1 MENDIDLDKLEIK
14 NKKKNF
20 GVWFFIAISILIIA
34 AVLITQLLYDNG
46 IIASNH
52 FYENTRINGIDV
64 TGMDKDEAANI
75 IAAQLLQN
83 KDDVSIKLKHKDKE
97 WLLLGSDFE
106 NNNNI
111 FPIIEQTF
119 QKGRTGTLAEKIA
132 TVRNIKNNGLSTNI
146 TYRAVLGG
154 FDDKIDSIIKEINTV
169 PVEPSIIFNPK
180 AKQDKMFTIKEGVE
194 GLVVNKDLLYEKID
208 KALIDSK
215 KIEVEIPV
223 NVICCEKC
231 GEELLYNTKLRSS
244 FSTSYATSQSGR
256 KNNVR
261 LALEEFNGMVVEPGQ
276 IVSFNEITGEKTA
289 EKGYK
294 QAKIILNGVYVEG
307 YGGGV
312 CQSSTTLYNAL
323 ILADLEILEAHSHS
337 LPISYVPLALD
348 AMVSEGYADLK
359 FKNNLNYPI
368 YIKCWGNDE
377 KVYVEIYGEPLAEN
391 AEIRRRVEYIETLP
405 HEGDIIIKDTK
416 GEYADKITYLGEYFR
431 LKYPQEGYHVKAYLG
446 YYKNNK
452 LVEEK
457 LIRDEIYKPQKGIIM
472 EGTAILGEGMELPT
486 NDVKIIPPQVVP
498 KTNKNNLNKKIEE
511 QNPSR
516 YNP

>member
-1 MENDIDLDKLEIK
+1 MEDDIDFDKLEIK
-14 NKKKNF
+14 NKRKNL
-20 GVWFFIAISILIIA
+20 GVWSFIAISILIIA

-46 IIASNH
+46 IIASNN

-64 TGMDKDEAANI
+64 TGMNKDEAANI
-75 IAAQLLQN
+75 IATQLLQN
-83 KDDVSIKLKHKDKE
+83 KDEVSIKLKYKKKE

-119 QKGRTGTLAEKIA
+119 QKGRTGTITEKIA
-132 TVRNIKNNGLSTNI
+132 TVRDIKANGLYTNI

-154 FDDKIDSIIKEINTV
+154 FDEKIDSIIKEINTV

-180 AKQDKMFTIKEGVE
+180 ADKDKMFTIKEGVE
-194 GLVVNKDLLYEKID
+194 GIVVNKDFLYEKID

-215 KIEVEIPV
+215 KVEIEIPV
-223 NVICCEKC
+223 NTICCEKS

-244 FSTSYATSQSGR
+244 FSTSYASSQSGR

-261 LALEEFNGMVVEPGQ
+261 LALEDFNGMIIEPEQ
-276 IVSFNEITGEKTA
+276 IVSFNDLTGEKTA

-323 ILADLEILEAHSHS
+323 ILADIEILEAHPHS

-368 YIKCWGNDE
+368 YIKTWGDNE
-377 KVYVEIYGEPLAEN
+377 KVHVNIYGEPLAEN
-391 AEIRRRVEYIETLP
+391 SEIKRRVEYIETLP
-405 HEGDIIIKDTK
+405 HEGDMIIKDSK
-416 GEYADKITYLGEYFR
+416 GEYTDKIIYLGEYFR
-431 LKYPQEGYHVKAYLG
+431 LKYPQEGYHAKAYLG
-446 YYKNNK
+446 YYKDGK

-457 LIRDEIYKPQKGIIM
+457 LIRDEIYKPQKGVVM
-472 EGTAILGEGMELPT
+472 EGTAILGEGMELPE
-486 NDVKIIPPQVVP
+486 NNVKIIPPQAIP
-498 KTNKNNLNKKIEE
+498 KTNKNNLDKKIEE
-511 QNPSR
+511 QNPSH